1 MALSSMTER
10 KIVRS
15 ITSGLLDTAVHVQ
28 KDLQIHDQVTVSAQT
43 IRNSLSKA
51 GMKSASKKKK
61 PLLIQGIEDFDS
73 NLPNVIKIE
82 L

>member
-10 KIVRS
+10 KIARS
-15 ITSGLLDTAVHVQ
+15 IKSGSLDTAVDVQ

-51 GMKSASKKKK
+51 GMKSAPKKKK
-61 PLLIQGIEDFDS
+61 PLLTS
-73 NLPNVIKIE
+73 RHR
-82 L
+82 